1 MANPGPSLVVQWL
14 RICAST
20 AGGMGLIP
28 DLGSK
33 IPHALQCSQKKKKD
47 MVNSII
53 GISEIMRKFHI
64 YPLSPYSLMAS
75 HGYPSFQA
83 LGKQS

>member
-1 MANPGPSLVVQWL
+1 MVNPGPSWWSHGFMTHMQGAWVLSLVWEV
-14 RICAST
+14 RYHT
-20 AGGMGLIP
+20 P
-28 DLGSK
+28 
-33 IPHALQCSQKKKKD
+33 CSAAKKKKKD

-53 GISEIMRKFHI
+53 GISEIMRKFHV
-64 YPLSPYSLMAS
+64 YPSSPYSLMAS